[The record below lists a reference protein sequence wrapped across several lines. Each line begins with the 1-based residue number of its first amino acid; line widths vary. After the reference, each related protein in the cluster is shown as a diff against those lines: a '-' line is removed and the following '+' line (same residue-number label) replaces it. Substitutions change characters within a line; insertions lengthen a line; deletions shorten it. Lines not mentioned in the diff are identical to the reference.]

1 MKKQLEKLYRETN
14 TFPEGQDR
22 LTGEVEYDF
31 THRKLIAEISEDKVF
46 IQTIEEETLD
56 ILEEPERQ
64 EQYLYLEMDEAIKWI
79 NEFLKSPGNFY

>member
-1 MKKQLEKLYRETN
+1 MKKQLEKLYRETD
-14 TFPEGQDR
+14 TFLDGQDR

-31 THRKLIAEISEDKVF
+31 THREIIAEISEDKVF
-46 IQTIEEETLD
+46 IQAIEEETLD

-79 NEFLKSPGNFY
+79 NSFLKGN